1 MLHRAGRASAG
12 RMDER
17 RAVFHAEA
25 LLPTYKDQRSAAHR
39 PASIDRPYRRLACK
53 NGVAQSKRNVK
64 LSSGRMQK
72 YFDGLALFLRNTI
85 VLRVPFEDQLRKIR
99 EFIADLPFYP
109 NATLILILIMDKQ
122 IRIRKLIVFVH
133 VFNDQTKDVCNVFV
147 HILFSIL
154 FSLAEGAVIETDA
167 LYGHT
172 PLSRRVANLSR
183 SPSMGAAMR
192 FELIPPEPQSGV
204 LTLELR
210 SPQWVRGWDS
220 NPRLPGY
227 EPGELP
233 TATTP
238 QHAHVFIR
246 AKTWKRRTRPCGDQP
261 AMRSPVPRT
270 RTGAARRI

>member
-1 MLHRAGRASAG
+1 
-12 RMDER
+12 MDER
-17 RAVFHAEA
+17 RAVFHAKA
-25 LLPTYKDQRSAAHR
+25 LLPTYKDQCSAAHR
-39 PASIDRPYRRLACK
+39 PSSIDRPYRRLARK
-53 NGVAQSKRNVK
+53 NGVTQSKRNVE
-64 LSSGRMQK
+64 LSSGRVQE

-85 VLRVPFEDQLRKIR
+85 VLRVPLEDQLRKIR
-99 EFIADLPFYP
+99 KFIADLPFYP
-109 NATLILILIMDKQ
+109 DATIILILIMDKQ

-147 HILFSIL
+147 HILFSVL

>member
-133 VFNDQTKDVCNVFV
+133 VFNYQTKDVCNVFV

-172 PLSRRVANLSR
+172 PLPL
-183 SPSMGAAMR
+183 R
-192 FELIPPEPQSGV
+192 FGS
-204 LTLELR
+204 
-210 SPQWVRGWDS
+210 
-220 NPRLPGY
+220 
-227 EPGELP
+227 
-233 TATTP
+233 
-238 QHAHVFIR
+238 
-246 AKTWKRRTRPCGDQP
+246 
-261 AMRSPVPRT
+261 
-270 RTGAARRI
+270 